1 MTPSVRRVTAP
12 PQRTGARAGF
22 SLLEVLVALVVLEVC
37 LLGVMG
43 LLRLAAHEI
52 ARAVLLERVAA
63 EAAEVADSL
72 ARSTERRSGES
83 LRGDWRIRWE
93 VVEDEGFHLSARLA
107 RAPRADAVLE
117 LRVP

>member
-1 MTPSVRRVTAP
+1 MTPVSTPLDRIR
-12 PQRTGARAGF
+12 ARAGF

-43 LLRLAAHEI
+43 LLTLAAREI
-52 ARAVLLERVAA
+52 SHAVQLERVAA

-72 ARSTERRSGES
+72 TRAKDRRSGES
-83 LRGDWRIRWE
+83 LRGDWLVHWE

-107 RAPRADAVLE
+107 SAPHSDAVLE

>member
-1 MTPSVRRVTAP
+1 MTSTARRTSVRSRRAP
-12 PQRTGARAGF
+12 LRAAF

-43 LLRLAAHEI
+43 LLTLAAREI
-52 ARAVLLERVAA
+52 SRAVQLERVAA

-72 ARSTERRSGES
+72 ARSTERQSGETS
-83 LRGDWRIRWE
+83 RGAWRIRWE
-93 VVEDEGFHLSARLA
+93 LVEDEGFRLSARLA
-107 RAPRADAVLE
+107 RAPRSDAVLE